1 MHKAIFV
8 MMSIFAFII
17 CNGLSQVARADG
29 VPIIRQTK
37 KVRPACQGP
46 KCGPYAPC
54 EAGCRVVCPDIS
66 SCYSLKLHR
75 GQYGPYNPRRSV
87 AYWGRFTPSGWGV
100 GYWGRFPRPGWIY
113 WW

>member
-1 MHKAIFV
+1 MRKIILV
-8 MMSIFAFII
+8 MMSVFALIV
-17 CNGLSQVARADG
+17 CDGLSQGVPADG
-29 VPIIRQTK
+29 FSTIRHTK
-37 KVRPACQGP
+37 KVRLFCQGP

-66 SCYSLKLHR
+66 SCYSLNWPR

-100 GYWGRFPRPGWIY
+100 GYVGRFPRSGWAH